1 MTMLE
6 EEQDVL
12 SRQDCGEMK
21 RSFNDIGHI
30 GTCIQSNKIALG
42 RENKIKLNLSTSS
55 GQLVDEDGAKP
66 KTPEVG

>member
-1 MTMLE
+1 MFF
-6 EEQDVL
+6 QDGT
-12 SRQDCGEMK
+12 DCREMK

-42 RENKIKLNLSTSS
+42 HENKIIKLNLSTSS